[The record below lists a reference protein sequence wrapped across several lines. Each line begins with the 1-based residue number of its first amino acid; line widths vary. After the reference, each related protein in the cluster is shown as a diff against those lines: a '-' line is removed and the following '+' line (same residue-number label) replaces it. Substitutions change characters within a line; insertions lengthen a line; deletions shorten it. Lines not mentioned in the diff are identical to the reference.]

1 MFQLLLIDDD
11 IAQIRQAEVFLRHA
25 GFHTKTAANG
35 EEALAKLA
43 EQHIDLIILDIHMP
57 VMDGWSF
64 LDTLRSA
71 GDETPVLALSAQQD
85 KGTLYRSFQLGA
97 DDFMCKPPDE
107 TELLL
112 RIRALLRRAKIA
124 QAHSLTIGGTEL
136 RYEELAV
143 VRDGNA
149 TILPKKEFQ
158 VLFKLLSFPE
168 KTFTRAQLMDEFW
181 AHGRDSEL
189 RTVDVHI
196 NRIRARF
203 RENPDFAVQTVRGVG
218 YKGVYKKPEGK

>member
-1 MFQLLLIDDD
+1 MFQILLLDQNVAIC
-11 IAQIRQAEVFLRHA
+11 RQTGVFLERA
-25 GFHTKTAANG
+25 GFHTEIATHG
-35 EEALAKLA
+35 EQALAKLA
-43 EQHIDLIILDIHMP
+43 EQHMDLILLDIP
-57 VMDGWSF
+57 DGWTF

-71 GDETPVLALSAQQD
+71 GDETPVLALSAQQE

-97 DDFMCKPPDE
+97 DDFMYKPPDE

-124 QAHSLTIGGTEL
+124 QAHSLSIGSTEL
-136 RYEELAV
+136 HYETLTVAEK
-143 VRDGNA
+143 DQI

-158 VLFKLLSFPE
+158 VLFKLLSFPD
-168 KTFTRAQLMDEFW
+168 KTFTRTQLMDEFW

-189 RTVDVHI
+189 RTVDVHV

-203 RENPDFAVQTVRGVG
+203 SGNPDFEIQTVRGIG
-218 YKGVYKKPEGK
+218 YKGVYKKTIGK